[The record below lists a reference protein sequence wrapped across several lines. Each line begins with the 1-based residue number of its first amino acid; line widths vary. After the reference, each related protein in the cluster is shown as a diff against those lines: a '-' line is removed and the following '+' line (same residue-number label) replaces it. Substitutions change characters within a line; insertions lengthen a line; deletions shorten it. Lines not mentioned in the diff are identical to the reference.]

1 MGKYQPSNDSS
12 SLQNTTTN
20 EKRRKVAA
28 FDFVSRIQNLYEPL
42 FLTMDVPQDS
52 TLILTASGKKFA
64 SDAQDWKWW
73 HTSVPG
79 ILRKLYLESGHVAL
93 YLLHATLLTL
103 KLVTES
109 LLSAIKVESP

>member
-1 MGKYQPSNDSS
+1 M
-12 SLQNTTTN
+12 N

-28 FDFVSRIQNLYEPL
+28 FDFVSHAQSLHDPL
-42 FLTMDVPQDS
+42 FLTTAVQQDS

-73 HTSVPG
+73 HPSVPG
-79 ILRKLYLESGHVAL
+79 ILRKLYLESGYAAPFF
-93 YLLHATLLTL
+93 LHATLLIL
-103 KLVTES
+103 KLATES